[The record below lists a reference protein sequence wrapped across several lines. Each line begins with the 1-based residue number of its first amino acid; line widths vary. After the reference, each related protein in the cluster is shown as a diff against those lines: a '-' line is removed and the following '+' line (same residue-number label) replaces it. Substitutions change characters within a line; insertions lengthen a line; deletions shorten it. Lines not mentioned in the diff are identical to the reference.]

1 MTNWWTELQKE
12 MQPISK
18 TLRTAVYGS
27 GGAPFHHAGLMA
39 LWGSDVQA
47 LSGDDI
53 RSGKLSDID
62 VIVFPGGG
70 MRAMEGMLEPLGVE
84 GAKAVRE
91 WVAEGGMYIGSC
103 AGSFLPACIGQG
115 YWNAHAESKEL
126 YMVPA
131 CLANG
136 GDSEW
141 EGLTSP
147 GVGVI
152 EVAVANP
159 KHWLAEGLPEHFKL
173 VHYNGPMFM
182 LEANQPAFDKGVQHT
197 KPEGVV
203 RFVKATKGFT
213 PSEGFM
219 ASALPSPTLFERCI
233 QQGAYSAI
241 TTSYG
246 KGTVV
251 LFGSHPE
258 FGFDVMQ
265 LGWGQGTRLFANAL
279 KYQAKGRGN
288 RSKNKTDASIPVNA
302 DSLRVSLSQIAAR
315 LTTIAA
321 RFEALAKTTPKAWL
335 ESGQTPSFMGLSS
348 QRIWQ
353 EGLMQAAKVS
363 KDTSSYLR
371 KLVKSNE
378 SDKLP
383 KASKWIDSEA
393 KPGQDFGFVG
403 LRQLVRMIETFIDD
417 GEQKLAGEPFAL
429 KHPYDGFLTHPFHL
443 LVGSYLSAIGLTSG
457 VALSSAVIGSTIGYL
472 EGVPVGPLREE
483 AWVG

>member
-1 MTNWWTELQKE
+1 MTDWWTELQKE
-12 MQPISK
+12 MQPSIK

-39 LWGSDVQA
+39 LWGSEVQA
-47 LSGDDI
+47 VSADDI
-53 RSGKLSDID
+53 RNGKLNDID

-84 GAKAVRE
+84 GAKSVRE

-147 GVGVI
+147 GVGVL
-152 EVAVANP
+152 EVAVANSN
-159 KHWLAEGLPEHFKL
+159 HWLAEGLPEHFKL

-182 LEANQPAFDKGVQHT
+182 LEANQEAFDKSVPHT

-219 ASALPSPTLFERCI
+219 AAKLPSPTLFERCVK
-233 QQGAYSAI
+233 QGAYSAI
-241 TTSYG
+241 TTAYG

-265 LGWGQGTRLFANAL
+265 LGWGPGTRLFANAL
-279 KYQAKGRGN
+279 KHQAKLRGKP
-288 RSKNKTDASIPVNA
+288 SKGKTDDGVNVNA
-302 DSLRVSLSQIAAR
+302 ESLRVSLSQIASR
-315 LTTIAA
+315 LTTIAE
-321 RFEALAKTTPKAWL
+321 RFESLAKTTPKAWL
-335 ESGQTPSFMGLSS
+335 KSGQTPSFMGLSS
-348 QRIWQ
+348 QKIWQ
-353 EGLMQAAKVS
+353 EGLTQVAKVS
-363 KDTSSYLR
+363 KDSSSYLR
-371 KLVKSNE
+371 NLVTSKESAKLA
-378 SDKLP
+378 
-383 KASKWIDSEA
+383 KASKWIDYEA

-417 GEQKLAGEPFAL
+417 SEQKLVGEPFAL

-443 LVGSYLSAIGLTSG
+443 LVGSYLSAIGLTAG
-457 VALSSAVIGSTIGYL
+457 VALSSTVIGSHIGYL
-472 EGVPVGPLREE
+472 EGVPVGPLRETE
-483 AWVG
+483 LA